1 MLEVKEVKKMNI
13 FLIIL
18 GWFMIFAV
26 NLIPSKILAKI
37 NDVST
42 FLLALLSCLI
52 AYLFEILL
60 VRNNFEGYMLIE
72 LLFLLINYYYI
83 NNIQNKKRAKGIIND
98 NKYQQLNQLKELLDN
113 NIITEEEFIEEKKK
127 ILK

>member
-83 NNIQNKKRAKGIIND
+83 NNIQNKKRPRTANTKSKMKNLFKLPNLKI
-98 NKYQQLNQLKELLDN
+98 YQ
-113 NIITEEEFIEEKKK
+113 IMI
-127 ILK
+127 

>member
-1 MLEVKEVKKMNI
+1 MNI

-83 NNIQNKKRAKGIIND
+83 NNIQNKKRTKGIIND